1 MKPQTRGPHLPKAS
15 PSRLLEAPSTSRQAT
30 PDARGLLTEALGLL
44 LVTAAWMHV
53 LIHFPVHTQDLPMLC
68 VDGRQISFSLNLV
81 PLSLAAVL
89 EATYPPLV
97 YLFTV
102 PFYQVLGL
110 DPTAAFLSITV
121 QTALLAPATYLL
133 ARSVTGPAGA
143 WFAYLLTAASTV
155 ALAFSGA
162 YFPDQMTSL
171 LTPLLLASWFAS
183 RGLTRSWPSAL
194 FGVLLGLG
202 LLVKLTF
209 LLFTW
214 VALLD
219 AAWQVLRHR
228 DRLRLDSR
236 PALLFLGTV
245 LAVFL
250 LWTSMSREGF
260 LGGVLAG
267 ELALLLLAAWLSRR
281 LRAESSRPIQ
291 KGIRLLV
298 ALTLAFG
305 LAAPYYAVSLNR
317 VTTLYATYELWKQ
330 NAPEVSHL
338 VGPLNF
344 QVPLFPGVAWI
355 LPVGLLALLLS
366 PGSLRRNGLLIA
378 AQLALGYL
386 ALLAMDLDYEP
397 VMIRYLVHAV
407 PLAAALA
414 GLGVHWLG
422 RLAPLAP
429 ALLLIGLIHQ
439 YDPEEWVALRMGK
452 AVLTI
457 GDKPAP
463 TFPESPVVRELVRRL
478 QNRFPDHAEDEL
490 WLVCR
495 TWQEEAK
502 ELLPDLGWPTH
513 ELAAAMSIPFRRG
526 LARTLQVDAPLPEDE
541 AIRLQGPD
549 YVLTATR
556 SSTEER
562 DLVRDA
568 EAVLGIRLVRLEGAS
583 NRDGRLAVWKVVPR
597 SRRAANRPGPEPSGA
612 HPGHFPEAGPAR
624 WTGSRPGPRSG
635 LPRVPEAPG
644 AFKGV
649 DLRQE

>member
-1 MKPQTRGPHLPKAS
+1 MKPQTCGRHLPKESAS
-15 PSRLLEAPSTSRQAT
+15 RPLEAPSTSRQAT
-30 PDARGLLTEALGLL
+30 PGVRGLLTETLGLL

-53 LIHFPVHTQDLPMLC
+53 LIHFPVGTQDLPMLC

-183 RGLTRSWPSAL
+183 RGLTRCWPSAL

-260 LGGVLAG
+260 LVGVLAG
-267 ELALLLLAAWLSRR
+267 ELALSLLAVWLARR
-281 LRAESSRPIQ
+281 LRAENSRPIQ

-305 LAAPYYAVSLNR
+305 LAAPYYAVSLN
-317 VTTLYATYELWKQ
+317 Q
-330 NAPEVSHL
+330 
-338 VGPLNF
+338 
-344 QVPLFPGVAWI
+344 I
-355 LPVGLLALLLS
+355 
-366 PGSLRRNGLLIA
+366 
-378 AQLALGYL
+378 
-386 ALLAMDLDYEP
+386 
-397 VMIRYLVHAV
+397 
-407 PLAAALA
+407 
-414 GLGVHWLG
+414 G
-422 RLAPLAP
+422 R
-429 ALLLIGLIHQ
+429 
-439 YDPEEWVALRMGK
+439 
-452 AVLTI
+452 
-457 GDKPAP
+457 
-463 TFPESPVVRELVRRL
+463 
-478 QNRFPDHAEDEL
+478 
-490 WLVCR
+490 
-495 TWQEEAK
+495 
-502 ELLPDLGWPTH
+502 
-513 ELAAAMSIPFRRG
+513 
-526 LARTLQVDAPLPEDE
+526 
-541 AIRLQGPD
+541 
-549 YVLTATR
+549 
-556 SSTEER
+556 
-562 DLVRDA
+562 
-568 EAVLGIRLVRLEGAS
+568 
-583 NRDGRLAVWKVVPR
+583 
-597 SRRAANRPGPEPSGA
+597 A
-612 HPGHFPEAGPAR
+612 H
-624 WTGSRPGPRSG
+624 
-635 LPRVPEAPG
+635 V
-644 AFKGV
+644 
-649 DLRQE
+649 